1 MAFITSTFDT
11 DHSEASAPGM
21 FRRLLSAMMR
31 AREAQAQYRLKS
43 RLSDL
48 PDDVLQDIGL
58 RGKEINKLRN
68 VQRHAT
74 WTPDRR
80 PILTPLSREPISC

>member
-1 MAFITSTFDT
+1 LKGAADQLNDDDLIK
-11 DHSEASAPGM
+11 ARRSARDFKPTPEGL
-21 FRRLLSAMMR
+21 FQHFSA
-31 AREAQAQYRLKS
+31 
-43 RLSDL
+43 
-48 PDDVLQDIGL
+48 I
-58 RGKEINKLRN
+58 